1 MNILYII
8 PARGGSKGL
17 PGKNI
22 KLLAG
27 KPMIAYSIEA
37 ALKSKYPGTV
47 FVSTDDASI
56 ADIAKEHGAQVPV
69 LRPAELATDTASTTD
84 VIIHA
89 LDHYK
94 QEQVVFDLIVVL
106 QPTSPLRTSKDID
119 AAIELMIQKKAAA
132 IVSVCENEHHPLW
145 SNALPEN
152 GSMSEFIREEVK
164 GKNRQQLPVY
174 YRLNGAVYVSTV
186 DEFLK
191 NKGFVHSG
199 TYAYIMPTDRSVDVD
214 HLIDFKLAEL
224 LLDQKN

>member
-37 ALKSKYPGTV
+37 ALKSKYQGTV
-47 FVSTDDASI
+47 FVSTDDTAI
-56 ADIAKEHGAQVPV
+56 ADAAKQFGAQVPL
-69 LRPAELATDTASTTD
+69 LRPAELATDSASTTD
-84 VIIHA
+84 VIIHS
-89 LDHYK
+89 LNYYK
-94 QEQVVFDLIVVL
+94 QQQLIFDLIVVL
-106 QPTSPLRTSKDID
+106 QPTSPLRTSADID
-119 AAIELMIQKKAAA
+119 AAIDALISKQAEA

-145 SNALPEN
+145 SNTLPDN
-152 GSMSEFIREEVK
+152 GSMAQFIREDIK
-164 GKNRQQLPVY
+164 GKNRQQLPVH
-174 YRLNGAVYVSTV
+174 YRLNGAIYVSFV
-186 DEFLK
+186 EAFLK

-199 TYAYIMPTDRSVDVD
+199 TYAYIMPTERSVDVD

-224 LLDQKN
+224 LLNQKN